1 MDSKRKHFV
10 LISEAFSYFQKHCPI
25 SRRERERERERE
37 GEGEGEGEGEKGM
50 VGNNGVIVLI
60 TEALET
66 NY

>member
-10 LISEAFSYFQKHCPI
+10 LISEALSYFQKHCPI
-25 SRRERERERERE
+25 SRRER
-37 GEGEGEGEGEKGM
+37 EGEGEGEGEKGM

>member
-25 SRRERERERERE
+25 SRRERERERE
-37 GEGEGEGEGEKGM
+37 GEGEGEKGM

>member
-1 MDSKRKHFV
+1 M
-10 LISEAFSYFQKHCPI
+10 
-25 SRRERERERERE
+25 ERERER
-37 GEGEGEGEGEKGM
+37 EGEGEGEKGM